1 MFRPVMLMSKELS
14 SRSSPSSCSLQIARM
29 CTKENHG
36 KISSRSHGTQGEQ
49 YFRHCSSC
57 LWSKQ
62 WKQETQRRTYGTR
75 SWDLASATP
84 MATAP
89 GGAGIK
95 YTDIPLTSLRQSLA
109 ERLLRAKPTVPHWY
123 FSVDIKMDAALKLR
137 EEFNRALQKDNI
149 KISVN
154 DLVIK
159 ATALACTKVPQANSS
174 WQGTF
179 IRQYKSVN
187 VCMSVDTPRGLVI
200 PVVHAAEKKGLA
212 SISEETR
219 SLALKARDNKLQPHD
234 LEGGTVSVTNV
245 GMIGVTSF
253 PGMVNPPQRKRVYK
267 KHVHKINLS
276 PELAELVKSKNLN
289 LVVNGNDPLM
299 KAS

>member
-1 MFRPVMLMSKELS
+1 SFTCHSQHIPGG
-14 SRSSPSSCSLQIARM
+14 QIAAR
-29 CTKENHG
+29 
-36 KISSRSHGTQGEQ
+36 
-49 YFRHCSSC
+49 
-57 LWSKQ
+57 
-62 WKQETQRRTYGTR
+62 
-75 SWDLASATP
+75 DLASATP
-84 MATAP
+84 TATAP
-89 GGAGIK
+89 AGAGIK

-200 PVVHAAEKKGLA
+200 PVVHAAEKKARILLHVT
-212 SISEETR
+212 TR

-253 PGMVNPPQRKRVYK
+253 PGMVNPPQACTVGVCRTKDILVPDEVSSLGHRRVKMMSVSMSCDHRVMDEEVAMHWLHHFKR
-267 KHVHKINLS
+267 LLER
-276 PELAELVKSKNLN
+276 P
-289 LVVNGNDPLM
+289 DLM
-299 KAS
+299 LL